1 MNPSLCDLV
10 RSALLEGGLV
20 DSALRPTTNPTT
32 SPTTSPTASAMASPT
47 PSATEAPQP
56 PSAQMREHLA
66 SCAACRHASRAW
78 PLAAR
83 ALTELRREPAPREL
97 DSAVVAA
104 LHAGARTERAIQA
117 LQRLARLSPP
127 PQLTTALDAN
137 AESDEHDAEDLP
149 PAEVERLRAVGR
161 APAPRVLDRLV
172 QEELLDPAK
181 SRVRRHVGGLHRL
194 AAPEALRERV
204 ADNFTRERRERAP
217 RAALRKHTARH
228 LRLVLGAA
236 AAFVLLALPFLSRPE
251 DPQEKSRPFRVERAS
266 SVGALSP
273 ITRDLLNAASSGMSA
288 RERS

>member
-10 RSALLEGGLV
+10 RSALLEGDLV
-20 DSALRPTTNPTT
+20 DTALR
-32 SPTTSPTASAMASPT
+32 
-47 PSATEAPQP
+47 
-56 PSAQMREHLA
+56 EHVA
-66 SCAACRHASRAW
+66 GCAECRHAARAW

-83 ALTELRREPAPREL
+83 ALTELPREPAPREL

-127 PQLTTALDAN
+127 PQLSSALDAN
-137 AESDEHDAEDLP
+137 SEGNEHDAEAP
-149 PAEVERLRAVGR
+149 PSAEVERLRAAGR

-172 QEELLDPAK
+172 HEELLDPAK
-181 SRVRRHVGGLHRL
+181 AHVRRHVGGLHRL
-194 AAPEALRERV
+194 TAPEALRERV

-217 RAALRKHTARH
+217 RAALRKHAARR

-236 AAFVLLALPFLSRPE
+236 VAFALLALPFLSRPE
-251 DPQEKSRPFRVERAS
+251 EPDVKSRPFRVERAS

-273 ITRDLLNAASSGMSA
+273 ITRDLLNAASSGMST